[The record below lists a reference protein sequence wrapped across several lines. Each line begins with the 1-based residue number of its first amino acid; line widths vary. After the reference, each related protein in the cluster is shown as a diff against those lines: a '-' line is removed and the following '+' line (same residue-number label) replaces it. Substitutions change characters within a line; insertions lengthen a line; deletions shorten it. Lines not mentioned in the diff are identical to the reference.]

1 MKIELSPETADA
13 LLVDILR
20 NTYRGILDDYN
31 ILARRSN
38 LTTYEQEDMAY
49 NLELLDP
56 ILRVLEHFST
66 STDHVEWL
74 NNQPTRV

>member
-20 NTYRGILDDYN
+20 HTYRGILDDYN

-38 LTTYEQEDMAY
+38 LTAYEQEDMAY
-49 NLELLDP
+49 NLELLVP
-56 ILRVLEHFST
+56 ILRVLEHFSA
-66 STDHVEWL
+66 SADHIEWL
-74 NNQPTRV
+74 NNQPPRV